1 MGFVGAVFCSA
12 WTNDEVG
19 IKLHEHY
26 MRFKYGDITYH
37 VVFTLSL
44 VVGVALPWG
53 SLRVVYS
60 RRHCGRALGGLGI
73 DCIVSRVFAEL
84 VFDHFWNKRPFRLF
98 KHSSV
103 IPIEFTISCTGEL
116 QL

>member
-60 RRHCGRALGGLGI
+60 RRHCGRAPGGLGI
-73 DCIVSRVFAEL
+73 DCIVPRVFAEL
-84 VFDHFWNKRPFRLF
+84 VSVTLRISA
-98 KHSSV
+98 HSS
-103 IPIEFTISCTGEL
+103 SL
-116 QL
+116 QYPVTQSKFL